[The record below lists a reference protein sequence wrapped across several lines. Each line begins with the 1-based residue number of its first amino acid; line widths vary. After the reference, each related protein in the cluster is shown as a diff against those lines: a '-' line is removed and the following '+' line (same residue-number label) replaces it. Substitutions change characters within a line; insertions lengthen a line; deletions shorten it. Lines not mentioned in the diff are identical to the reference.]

1 MCRPD
6 RGRSTFRQR
15 GASLVEFVLIVPVLL
30 LIVLGTIQTALAF
43 HAKSNLN
50 YAVFQAARTGS
61 VSHAVPEAMF
71 DALARALVP
80 YFGGGATTA
89 ELTQRLAAVKADF
102 AQGSARLEILSP
114 TSRSFDDYSSPELAR
129 RFGGGRRVIPNVNIL
144 NMQCPRDRPGCPSD
158 PASNASGQTLQDAN
172 LLALRVTYGIPAS
185 KQVPLAGRLYTSS
198 LKLLGIGRDDEFV
211 GSLLEQGRIPV
222 FARATLRMSSE
233 PFESAAVQM
242 SGGPGSGSG
251 GSGGTPGPGGSGPG
265 SPGPGSSPGP
275 GPGDPGGPDNP
286 GGLPLPPHCRAGDP
300 ACDPACGVRLCCP
313 GLPVRS
319 AFTSNDIHS

>member
-50 YAVFQAARTGS
+50 HAVFQAARAGS

-80 YFGGGATTA
+80 YFGGGATTV
-89 ELTQRLAAVKADF
+89 ELAQRLASVKADL

-242 SGGPGSGSG
+242 SDGPGSGSG

>member
-1 MCRPD
+1 ME
-6 RGRSTFRQR
+6 FI
-15 GASLVEFVLIVPVLL
+15 LVVPVLL

-61 VSHAVPEAMF
+61 VRHAVPEAMF

-80 YFGGGATTA
+80 YFGGGATTV
-89 ELTQRLAAVKADF
+89 ELAQRLASVKADL

-114 TSRSFDDYSSPELAR
+114 TSRSFDDYFSPELAR

-144 NMQCPRDRPGCPSD
+144 NMQCPRDRPGCPHD

-172 LLALRVTYGIPAS
+172 LLALRITYGIPAS

-198 LKLLGIGRDDEFV
+198 LKLLGVGHDDAFV
-211 GSLLEQGRIPV
+211 ASLLEQGRIPV

-233 PFESAAVQM
+233 PFESAAVQL
-242 SGGPGSGSG
+242 SGGPGGGTGGTSG
-251 GSGGTPGPGGSGPG
+251 GSPGHGT
-265 SPGPGSSPGP
+265 GPGSSGPGVDPGP
-275 GPGDPGGPDNP
+275 GPGAGPDDPDGPDHPGGFPF
-286 GGLPLPPHCRAGDP
+286 PPRCRPGDP
-300 ACDPACGVRLCCP
+300 ACDPDCGVRLCCT
-313 GLPVRS
+313 GRPVRRS
-319 AFTSNDIHS
+319 ITSNDIHS